1 MAPRFRAR
9 LALLAAALVIAA
21 CADLPATPTAPP
33 ARTATAA
40 PNITVA
46 APPTS
51 SEAQI
56 PAPTATDPVLR
67 VETPTAPPT
76 ATITPTPTA
85 TPPCENDLVFLSDVT
100 VPDGAQFLPGQPID
114 KQWAVRN
121 AGNCDWSA
129 AYRLVLTSGNAMGPR
144 SELALYPARAG
155 AEAVIQVPMQ
165 APAEPGA
172 YTSRWQARDPD
183 GELFGNVIF
192 IKIEVIALPG
202 SEPAT
207 ETPTP

>member
-1 MAPRFRAR
+1 MAPRFRAC
-9 LALLAAALVIAA
+9 LALLIAAVVMVA
-21 CADLPATPTAPP
+21 CADTPATPTVP
-33 ARTATAA
+33 AGRTATLA
-40 PNITVA
+40 PNNTVPLPA
-46 APPTS
+46 TSTS

-56 PAPTATDPVLR
+56 PTATDPVLR

-85 TPPCENDLVFLSDVT
+85 TPPCGNDLVFLSDVT

-121 AGNCDWSA
+121 AGNCDWTA

-183 GELFGNVIF
+183 GDLFGNVIF
-192 IKIEVIALPG
+192 IKIEVIPLPG
-202 SEPAT
+202 SEPPT
-207 ETPTP
+207 ETPVP

>member
-1 MAPRFRAR
+1 MTR
-9 LALLAAALVIAA
+9 LALILLVGLLAA
-21 CADLPATPTAPP
+21 CANAAGTPTAPATGRAPTAAAVMTERPP
-33 ARTATAA
+33 ATAT
-40 PNITVA
+40 PE
-46 APPTS
+46 PS
-51 SEAQI
+51 
-56 PAPTATDPVLR
+56 ATDPVLR

-85 TPPCENDLVFLSDVT
+85 TPPCQNDLVFLSDVT

-121 AGNCDWSA
+121 AGTCDWGA

-144 SELALYPARAG
+144 SEVALYPARAD
-155 AEAVIQVPMQ
+155 AEAVIQVGMQ
-165 APAEPGA
+165 APAEPGQ

-192 IKIEVIALPG
+192 IKIEVITLPG
-202 SEPAT
+202 AAT
-207 ETPTP
+207 ETPAP